1 MAFLKEKEV
10 PGSDKFY
17 YSISFNQIDIVDKTD
32 TMVGLIKQ
40 ILHIVRIM
48 PLLQFVKQFSQQL

>member
-17 YSISFNQIDIVDKTD
+17 YSIRFNRFDIVDKTD
-32 TMVGLIKQ
+32 TIK
-40 ILHIVRIM
+40 
-48 PLLQFVKQFSQQL
+48 